1 MIKKGIKTYF
11 PSQAVSDVEKMSL
24 EYGAKVGSAIEHEW
38 FGNNNN
44 SNRYNTYRQ
53 SFHSLRLYSRGEQS
67 IKKYK
72 DELSVNG
79 DLSYLNLDWTPVPI
93 IPKFVDIVVN
103 GISERL
109 YDIKAYSQSPN
120 GVSKRTEYMENILA
134 DMQMKEFNEETM
146 QEFGI
151 DTRASE
157 VETLPATDEELGLHM
172 QLNYKQAVELA
183 EEQAIK
189 TVLRGNKYDLVQ
201 KRFYYDLTTI
211 GIGATKTEFN
221 TNEGVVVSYVDPT
234 NLVYSYTESPYFDD
248 IYYVGEIKELPINE
262 LVRQFPNLSESQ
274 INEIISKNSKT
285 KTRSYNSRRS
295 PQDDNV
301 VSVLYF
307 NYKTYNNDVYK
318 IKQTGTGGERA
329 IRKDDSFN
337 PPADMSGN
345 FTRESK
351 KIEVLYDGVMV
362 LGCDMLLRWELAK
375 NMLRPKSDYN
385 KVKMNYSI
393 VAPRMYEGRIESIV
407 SRITGFADMI
417 QLTHLKLQQ
426 VMAKMVPDGV
436 YLDADGLAEI
446 DLGNGTNYN
455 PQEALNMF
463 FQTGSVIG
471 RSFTSEGDMNPGKVP
486 IQEIQS
492 SAKGGKLQ
500 ALISTYNY
508 YLQMIRDVTGLNE
521 ARDGSMPDKNALVGV
536 QKLAAANSNTATRHI
551 LQSGMFLTVETAEKL
566 SLRISD
572 VLEYSPTK
580 EAFIQA
586 IGAHN
591 VATLEEMSELYLYDF
606 GIFIE
611 LAPDEEEKAQLENNI
626 QMALQ
631 QQNIDLEDA
640 IDLREIKSVKLANQL
655 LKIRRK
661 RKLERDQQQQMQNIQ
676 AQAQSNAQAAQQA
689 AQVEL
694 QKNQAVMQSQMQ
706 MEQLKAQ
713 LEGQRLQQEMLAK
726 KELMALEFQ
735 YNMQLK
741 GIEVSAS
748 WEDVEKDNKYAGIH
762 LLIYFLEEES
772 SLNKHLENI
781 RSLKVERNKEI
792 ISKLNKEGIEIN
804 YSDLEEYPTKVPGRP
819 HIAKII
825 YEKGYVNSINEAFI
839 KYLGNGKVGDS
850 RIHQESIER
859 V

>member
-1 MIKKGIKTYF
+1 MAESVHVNF
-11 PSQAVSDVEKMSL
+11 PKQNVSDDEKNSI
-24 EYGAKVGSAIEHEW
+24 EYGEKIAKAISAEW
-38 FGNNNN
+38 FSKETSASRYTTNANN
-44 SNRYNTYRQ
+44 
-53 SFHSLRLYSRGEQS
+53 FHKLRLYARGEQS
-67 IKKYK
+67 IQKYK
-72 DELSVNG
+72 DELSING

-93 IPKFVDIVVN
+93 ISKFVDIVVN

-120 GVSKRTEYMENILA
+120 GVEKRTKYMEDVLQ
-134 DMQMKEFNEETM
+134 DMEMAVFAQEAKRDFDMDITSSDLKE
-146 QEFGI
+146 
-151 DTRASE
+151 
-157 VETLPATDEELGLHM
+157 LPESSEELGIHM
-172 QLNYKQAVELA
+172 QLNYKQSVELA

-189 TVLRGNKYDLVQ
+189 TVMQGNNYDLTER
-201 KRFYYDLTTI
+201 RFYYDITSI

-221 TNEGVVVSYVDPT
+221 KSEGAVVKYVDPA
-234 NLVYSYTESPYFDD
+234 NLVYSHTDSPYFDD
-248 IYYVGEIKELPINE
+248 IYYVGEVKAIPINE
-262 LVRQFPNLSESQ
+262 LIREFPDLTESQ
-274 INEIISKNSKT
+274 IDEIISKNNKNNT
-285 KTRSYNSRRS
+285 YRYNSRRS
-295 PQDDNV
+295 LKDDNMV
-301 VSVLYF
+301 HVIYF
-307 NYKTYNNDVYK
+307 NYKTYNNEVYK
-318 IKQTGTGGERA
+318 IKKTGSGGDKA
-329 IRKDDSFN
+329 IKKTDRFN
-337 PPADMSGN
+337 PPENMDGN
-345 FTRESK
+345 FTREAK
-351 KIEVLYDGVMV
+351 KLEVLYDGVMV
-362 LGCDMLLRWELAK
+362 LGCDKILKWELSK
-375 NMLRPKSDYN
+375 NMIRSKSDFN

-393 VAPRMYEGRIESIV
+393 VAPRMYEGRIESLV
-407 SRITGFADMI
+407 GRITGFADMI

-492 SAKGGKLQ
+492 SSKGAKLQ
-500 ALISTYNY
+500 SLIGTYNY

-551 LQSGMFLTVETAEKL
+551 LQSGLFLTAETAEKL

-572 VLEYSPTK
+572 ILEYSPTK
-580 EAFIQA
+580 NAFIQA

-591 VATLEEMSELYLYDF
+591 VATLEEIKELHLYDF

-611 LAPDEEEKAQLENNI
+611 LAPDEEEKGMLENNI

-661 RKLERDQQQQMQNIQ
+661 KKLERDRQMQLENIQ
-676 AQAQSNAQAAQQA
+676 AQTQSNTQSAQQA
-689 AQVEL
+689 AQIEL
-694 QKNQAVMQSQMQ
+694 QKNQAVTQSQI
-706 MEQLKAQ
+706 Q
-713 LEGQRLQQEMLAK
+713 LEQAKSQFETQKLQQEISAK

-741 GIEVSAS
+741 GIETKGLQDREKSKEDRKDERTKIQASQQSELIDQRNSKKPPKNFESAGN
-748 WEDVEKDNKYAGIH
+748 DTIGGGFG
-762 LLIYFLEEES
+762 L
-772 SLNKHLENI
+772 
-781 RSLKVERNKEI
+781 
-792 ISKLNKEGIEIN
+792 
-804 YSDLEEYPTKVPGRP
+804 
-819 HIAKII
+819 
-825 YEKGYVNSINEAFI
+825 EAF
-839 KYLGNGKVGDS
+839 GA
-850 RIHQESIER
+850 Q
-859 V
+859 